1 MAGEPVQRIHA
12 HLRKFVRA
20 RKGVAAI
27 EFALIAP
34 VLLLLYFGTV
44 DLANWYM
51 THRRLVLA
59 GSTMADLTTQSAGT
73 VTVGNLNDYWNEVGS
88 IIPPMRDTDVNLTM
102 RNFRKDGNSARRQ
115 WSYSQ
120 GSCGGTPTAEQ
131 LAAIAASEMTEGND
145 ILVAELCA
153 TVAPIVLQAFKFGSI
168 NLNYQISMR
177 PRLGKTLDCT
187 DCPS

>member
-1 MAGEPVQRIHA
+1 MRKISNL
-12 HLRKFVRA
+12 LRRFFLD

-34 VLLLLYFGTV
+34 FMLLLYFGVV

-51 THRRLVLA
+51 MHRRLVLA

-73 VTVGNLNDYWNEVGS
+73 VTSADMTKYWTGVGD
-88 IIPPMRDTDVNLTM
+88 IIAPMTAADVNLTM
-102 RNFRKDGNSARRQ
+102 RNYRKDGNSARRQ
-115 WSYSQ
+115 WTYGQ
-120 GSCGGTPTAEQ
+120 GASCGGDPTAEQ

-145 ILVAELCA
+145 ILVAQVCTTLS
-153 TVAPIVLQAFKFGSI
+153 PIVLQVFGWS
-168 NLNYQISMR
+168 NVALAYRISMR

-187 DCPS
+187 SGCS